1 MQRRRRS
8 GRFGNQCIS
17 RRPADVFLYLVGMD
31 MRFLSLLSLVF
42 VTIAGCNKPS
52 LSSDPIPQ
60 HDTFKILSPTLGE
73 TRVLCVWIPP
83 EYNNT
88 ENSYP
93 VLYMPDGGVKEDFPH
108 IANTLAE
115 LVSTGSIPPLILV
128 GIENT
133 ERRRDLTG
141 PSAVAS
147 DAKIAPL
154 SDGSSKFRQFIADEL
169 IPEINQRYRTTNE
182 RSIIGESAAGL
193 FVVET
198 MLLRPELF
206 DSYIAMDP
214 ALYWNDRY
222 LIRTAVEHLAKF
234 PPTKIRFWFAGSDAG
249 DIQPHTRELQ
259 SILKTNA
266 PDTLE
271 WKYSDEPEEKHS
283 TIFRATKEAAIKW
296 SLRFIEDER

>member
-1 MQRRRRS
+1 MEDLS
-8 GRFGNQCIS
+8 S
-17 RRPADVFLYLVGMD
+17 RRGDRNRYRVGIN
-31 MRFLSLLSLVF
+31 MRFLSLLSLF
-42 VTIAGCNKPS
+42 FATIAGCNTSSLPS
-52 LSSDPIPQ
+52 DAIPR
-60 HDTFKILSPTLGE
+60 HDTFKILSTTLGE
-73 TRVLCVWIPP
+73 TRVVCVWIPP

-88 ENSYP
+88 EKSYP

-108 IANTLAE
+108 IANTLAD
-115 LVSTGSIPPLILV
+115 LVSSGSIPPLILV

-133 ERRRDLTG
+133 QRRRDLTG
-141 PSAVAS
+141 PSDVAS

-154 SDGSSKFRQFIADEL
+154 SDGSSKFRQFIANEL
-169 IPEINQRYRTTNE
+169 IPEINQRYRTTNR

-198 MLLRPELF
+198 MLLQPEMF

-222 LIRTAVEHLAKF
+222 LIRTSVEHFAKF

-259 SILKTNA
+259 SILKNNA

-271 WKYSDEPEEKHS
+271 WTYSDEPEEKHS

-296 SLRFIEDER
+296 TLRSIEDER